1 MARSR
6 KSMLRFGIL
15 IFKETKYKAWKFCV
29 LCKFDV
35 YCMVTTSKG
44 MFLWHLQKYHSEDSS
59 WLYRGLNVKAS
70 ILCHEKVRSLIHK
83 EFCGGQGRCSN
94 CPEGYVFSATSDAWT
109 TNNNINYTTCSV
121 HFIDRSAWILH
132 HFALRILKMTVFS
145 NADVKVFGK
154 QLILTIST
162 VQCTAIVTDTDAIVC
177 KPGCLFVSAS
187 FKLVEVHNG
196 TAV

>member
-1 MARSR
+1 
-6 KSMLRFGIL
+6 
-15 IFKETKYKAWKFCV
+15 
-29 LCKFDV
+29 
-35 YCMVTTSKG
+35 MVTTSKG

-132 HFALRILKMTVFS
+132 HFALRILKITVFS
-145 NADVKVFGK
+145 NADGII
-154 QLILTIST
+154 QCCQSIWQT
-162 VQCTAIVTDTDAIVC
+162 VDLDYKYCSVYSHCDRYRCNRV
-177 KPGCLFVSAS
+177 
-187 FKLVEVHNG
+187 
-196 TAV
+196 